1 MGLDMYL
8 NASRY
13 LSNYKDADKEKKA
26 EMLKMFPELEVY
38 LNEDDN
44 PIREVKV
51 EVGYWRKANQI
62 HNWFVQN
69 IQDGEDDCRS
79 YYVDRKQLEQLKNL
93 CRQVLEDKSLAD
105 ELLPTTSGFFFG
117 STDFDDWYFSDL
129 ENTVKI
135 IDNVLALP
143 EDWSFEY
150 QSSW

>member
-13 LSNYKDADKEKKA
+13 LSNYKDTDKEKKA

-44 PIREVKV
+44 PIREVKA